1 LNSYFGGKVWIK
13 PLIVTDQPAT
23 RADVQARLKFPN
35 GELAV
40 LGDGKT
46 AIHHLSYV
54 ELKEAMPRGNHY
66 HKLRH
71 EYFYLISG
79 DAEMVFED
87 IATKE
92 QSGTLLRPGDLV
104 YIKPEIAHVFVPR
117 QEGHAIEYAAEIF
130 DAADV
135 YRYPLQ
141 KPDPKAE
148 V

>member
-1 LNSYFGGKVWIK
+1 MNSYFGGKLWIK

-23 RADVQARLKFPN
+23 RSEVRARLKFPN

-46 AIHHLSYV
+46 PIHHLSYV
-54 ELKEAMPRGNHY
+54 ELKQGMGRGNHF

-79 DAEMVFED
+79 DARMIFEN
-87 IATKE
+87 IASRE
-92 QSGTLLRPGDLV
+92 QHSALLHPGDLV
-104 YIKPEIAHVFVPR
+104 FIEPEIAHVFIPH
-117 QEGHAIEYAAEIF
+117 QSGHAIEYAAEPF
-130 DAADV
+130 DATDV

-141 KPDPKAE
+141 S